1 MSPRRNVSV
10 SVSPTRR
17 CASSSARASAS
28 ASASATSLRRSWAQ
42 WAGSYVENNE
52 GLYTTGQRSRPRGG
66 RLAETGRSF
75 GKPEACSGAHTRSL
89 RRASGPRPE
98 SHLVFDLGKKLRL
111 SKSHAESLSR
121 ALNDQS
127 RHALGGGGGH
137 PTGAAAVVVVDVFYS
152 TATPHRVGVRTAR
165 AYFPPTLR
173 TGAAP
178 PPLPPRPQQ
187 LGDAQ
192 VVVCT
197 LRVM

>member
-1 MSPRRNVSV
+1 M
-10 SVSPTRR
+10 
-17 CASSSARASAS
+17 
-28 ASASATSLRRSWAQ
+28 
-42 WAGSYVENNE
+42 
-52 GLYTTGQRSRPRGG
+52 
-66 RLAETGRSF
+66 
-75 GKPEACSGAHTRSL
+75 
-89 RRASGPRPE
+89 
-98 SHLVFDLGKKLRL
+98 GKKLRL

-137 PTGAAAVVVVDVFYS
+137 PTGAAAAVVVDVFYS

-165 AYFPPTLR
+165 AYFPTTLR

-192 VVVCT
+192 AQGRMGSGFQPSHSRAS
-197 LRVM
+197 LFW